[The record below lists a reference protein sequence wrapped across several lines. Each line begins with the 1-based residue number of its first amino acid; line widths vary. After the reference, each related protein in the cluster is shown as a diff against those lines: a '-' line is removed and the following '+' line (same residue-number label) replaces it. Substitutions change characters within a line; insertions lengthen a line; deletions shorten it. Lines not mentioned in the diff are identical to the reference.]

1 MTSIS
6 KNVCIFKLNDIVNK
20 YNNTHHINQNYLTIK
35 MKLVDVKPNIYTLI
49 KKILR

>member
-6 KNVCIFKLNDIVNK
+6 KNVYIYKLNDIVNK
-20 YNNTHHINQNYLTIK
+20 YNNTHRINQNDLTTE

-49 KKILR
+49 KKY